1 MPYRVAV
8 VLQETTDTPG
18 RWRTTDTRL
27 VSLPTTSRSD
37 AMLHRLVA
45 VVSAQHA
52 VATLEDA
59 GQVTARLDR

>member
-45 VVSAQHA
+45 VVSAQHSVGEIQTILA
-52 VATLEDA
+52 EATL
-59 GQVTARLDR
+59 